1 VAVAD
6 KHSKIKQGGFGRS
19 LTVSLAGLRAGGA
32 LALDGA
38 FQKLRGADGEVAD
51 SAFARREA
59 RRFVGE
65 LGRLKGTYVKI
76 GQMLALLG
84 EHFLPS
90 ALTEALHE
98 LAADTEPLPW
108 AVVEPILA
116 GALGERMGELEIER
130 TAIAAASLAQVHRA
144 TIIASGEQICLKVQ
158 YPDLAEV
165 IDADFDAVVRML
177 VLARWVKSGRELDEW
192 LQDLR
197 VQLHHEIDYPREIEM
212 TQRVAALVAASAED
226 AEVGGVRYHV
236 PRIHERYCSSQVIAM
251 EFVHGHLVTHA
262 EIAGLSQA
270 RRNALGRSMLELF
283 FFELYQWGVL
293 QTDPNF
299 GNYLIRCEQPPDELV
314 LLDFGSILH
323 CEDYFLDHLGN
334 AIFAGQSNDREL
346 LADSLIGLDCLPAD
360 ASQEARDLFTDFC
373 LHLLEPLRP
382 PELLPPEY
390 LNRKG
395 EYCWAKSRLVRRAGK
410 QAAVSARSRHFSA
423 PSREF
428 AMIARKL
435 SGVFTFI
442 AVLNAE
448 FNAHDIVQRHIERWV
463 QEH

>member
-1 VAVAD
+1 MAD
-6 KHSKIKQGGFGRS
+6 KQSKIKQGSFGRGLS
-19 LTVSLAGLRAGGA
+19 VSLAGLRAGGA

-38 FQKLRGADGEVAD
+38 FQKLRGAEGATAAD

-59 RRFVGE
+59 RRFVTE

-108 AVVEPILA
+108 STIEPLLTA
-116 GALGERMGELEIER
+116 ALGDRLQELDIQR

-144 TIIASGEQICLKVQ
+144 TVIATGEEICLKIQ
-158 YPDLAEV
+158 YPELAAV

-197 VQLHHEIDYPREIEM
+197 VQLHHEIDYPREIAM
-212 TQRVAALVAASAED
+212 TQRVATMVAESAGEFE
-226 AEVGGVRYHV
+226 AGAVRYHV
-236 PRIHERYCSSQVIAM
+236 PQIHERYCSDQVIAM
-251 EFVHGHLVTHA
+251 EYVQGHLVTHA
-262 EIAGLSQA
+262 EVAGLPQE

-283 FFELYQWGVL
+283 FYELYQWGVL

-299 GNYLIRCEQPPDELV
+299 GNYLIRCEREPDELV

-334 AIFAGQSNDREL
+334 AISAGQQGDREL

-360 ASQEARDLFTDFC
+360 ASQEARDLFSDFC

-382 PELLPPEY
+382 PELLPKEY
-390 LNRKG
+390 LNDKG

-410 QAAVSARSRHFSA
+410 KAATSATSKHFNT

-448 FNAHDIVQRHIERWV
+448 FNAYDIAQRHIERWV

>member
-1 VAVAD
+1 MAD
-6 KHSKIKQGGFGRS
+6 KQSKIKQGSFGRGLS
-19 LTVSLAGLRAGGA
+19 VSLAGLRAGGA

-38 FQKLRGADGEVAD
+38 FQKLRGADGEAVAD

-59 RRFVGE
+59 RRFVTE

-108 AVVEPILA
+108 STVEPLLRA
-116 GALGERMGELEIER
+116 ALGDRLKELDIQR

-144 TIIASGEQICLKVQ
+144 TVIATGEEICLKVQ
-158 YPDLAEV
+158 YPGLAAV

-192 LQDLR
+192 LRDLR
-197 VQLHHEIDYPREIEM
+197 VQLHHEIDYPREIAM
-212 TQRVAALVAASAED
+212 TQKVAAMVAASAGDSD
-226 AEVGGVRYHV
+226 ASGVLYHV
-236 PRIHERYCSSQVIAM
+236 PKIHERYCSDQVIAM
-251 EFVHGHLVTHA
+251 EYVRGHLVTHA
-262 EIAGLSQA
+262 EVAGLSQA
-270 RRNALGRSMLELF
+270 RRNALGKSMLELF
-283 FFELYQWGVL
+283 FYELYQWGVL

-299 GNYLIRCEQPPDELV
+299 GNYLIRCDREPDELV

-334 AIFAGQSNDREL
+334 AISAGQQGDREL

-360 ASQEARDLFTDFC
+360 ASQEARDLFSDFC

-390 LNRKG
+390 LNDKG
-395 EYCWAKSRLVRRAGK
+395 EYCWAKSRLVKRAGRK
-410 QAAVSARSRHFSA
+410 AANSATSRHFST

-448 FNAHDIVQRHIERWV
+448 FNAYDIAQRHIERWV